1 MDKKINVIP
10 NVGDKVM
17 CLHMEGET
25 GVPPGTVG
33 LVSKIVRDPFEKD
46 DFLIEVKWDNGSSLS
61 LVTSSDAWRIVE
73 TKNIQEQRDDS
84 VWNTIT
90 KKEDIFENFDWRWLE
105 KFLYKLRD
113 TGIVNMM
120 GSFPLLYSGSEHID
134 RYYGEGREDDED
146 FQEFLKEADVAKDKI
161 IQGVVNYMVKHNKDL
176 ENMDTVNFYARKFSK
191 DILELYIALS
201 GLRNN

>member
-10 NVGDKVM
+10 GLGDKVM

-33 LVSKIVRDPFEKD
+33 IVKKVVRDPFEEN
-46 DFLIEVKWDNGSSLS
+46 DFLIEVNWDNGSSLS

-73 TKNIQEQRDDS
+73 AKNIQEQKGDT

-146 FQEFLKEADVAKDKI
+146 FQEFLKEADIAKDKI

-176 ENMDTVNFYARKFSK
+176 ENMDQVNFYARKFSK
-191 DILELYIALS
+191 DILELYIVLS